1 MVATTFTKLA
11 AGFVLL
17 SAFVFGRGNCED
29 QRCDVLEATSCYWN
43 TAVKYVAKNIVFKLA
58 AETAHLKKLCDT
70 NEALP
75 PVSYCAP
82 LYAGCSEEVR
92 MHFAVPENGYRIV
105 QKDLMDRAKCEGLGV
120 LNSCIDSSALL
131 RSCRISLALEPTV
144 ENAHN
149 NFKAASTL
157 RRCLRDVLS
166 SCSKGEHHY
175 AKDHIINSYGLA
187 LTELFWDS
195 SASMLQAVS
204 SAWTTTTI
212 KVNDTDGNPTLTPA
226 LRSGA
231 AVMLP
236 LSALLLLLIT
246 LSGIYTV

>member
-1 MVATTFTKLA
+1 M
-11 AGFVLL
+11 
-17 SAFVFGRGNCED
+17 
-29 QRCDVLEATSCYWN
+29 CDVLEATSCYWD
-43 TAVKYVAKNIVFKLA
+43 TAVKYVARNIVFKLA
-58 AETAHLKKLCDT
+58 AETAHLKKLCDMKK
-70 NEALP
+70 ALP
-75 PVSYCAP
+75 PVSHCAP

-92 MHFAVPENGYRIV
+92 RHFAVPENGYRIV

-120 LNSCIDSSALL
+120 LNSCIDSSAVL

-187 LTELFWDS
+187 LTELFWDN

-204 SAWTTTTI
+204 SAWTTTI

-226 LRSGA
+226 LQSGA
-231 AVMLP
+231 AVRLP
-236 LSALLLLLIT
+236 LGPLLLLLIT
-246 LSGIYTV
+246 LSGIYAV